1 MENQSLQH
9 HGIRGMK
16 WGVRRYQN
24 EDGTLTNLGSRRLA
38 RERADNNDQNRQANA
53 KKWVRDDISRTRKL
67 TSATSDFTNEVN
79 KVNNKIANSR
89 SKTKKMDLSSMSDK
103 ELRDAINRSMLEK
116 QYNDIYN
123 PQKVSRGHEYL
134 SKTLDIAGSA
144 LAITG
149 SALGIALAV
158 KELRD
163 VAP

>member
-9 HGIRGMK
+9 HGIRGMR
-16 WGVRRYQN
+16 WGIRRYQN
-24 EDGTLTNLGSRRLA
+24 EDGSLTDLGSRRLN
-38 RERADNNDQNRQANA
+38 RERADNNDRNRQANP
-53 KKWVRDDISRTRKL
+53 KKWVRDDISRAKKL
-67 TSATSDFTNEVN
+67 TSATSELTNEVQ
-79 KVNNKIANSR
+79 KVNNKIVSNKP
-89 SKTKKMDLSSMSDK
+89 KTKMDLSSMSDK

-123 PQKVSRGHEYL
+123 PQKVSRGHEYI

-163 VAP
+163 VVD

>member
-9 HGIRGMK
+9 HGIRGMR

-24 EDGTLTNLGSRRLA
+24 EDGSLTDLGSRRLN
-38 RERADNNDQNRQANA
+38 RERADNNDRNRQANP
-53 KKWVRDDISRTRKL
+53 KKWVRDDISRTKKL
-67 TSATSDFTNEVN
+67 TSATSALTNEVQ
-79 KVNNKIANSR
+79 KVNNKIVANKP
-89 SKTKKMDLSSMSDK
+89 KTKMDLSSMSDK

-123 PQKVSRGHEYL
+123 PQKVSRGHEYI

-163 VAP
+163 VVD

>member
-9 HGIRGMK
+9 HGIRGMR

-24 EDGTLTNLGSRRLA
+24 EDGSLTDLGSRRLN
-38 RERADNNDQNRQANA
+38 RERADNNDRNRQANP
-53 KKWVRDDISRTRKL
+53 KKWVRDDISRTKKL
-67 TSATSDFTNEVN
+67 TSATSELTNEVQ
-79 KVNNKIANSR
+79 KVNNKIVSNKP
-89 SKTKKMDLSSMSDK
+89 KTKMDLSSMSDK

-134 SKTLDIAGSA
+134 NKTLDIAGSV
-144 LAITG
+144 LTITG

-163 VAP
+163 VVE

>member
-9 HGIRGMK
+9 HGIRGMR

-24 EDGTLTNLGSRRLA
+24 EDGSLTDLGSRRLN
-38 RERADNNDQNRQANA
+38 RERADNNDRNRQANP
-53 KKWVRDDISRTRKL
+53 KKWVRDDISRTKKL
-67 TSATSDFTNEVN
+67 TSATSELTNEVQ
-79 KVNNKIANSR
+79 KVNNKIVANKP
-89 SKTKKMDLSSMSDK
+89 KTKMDLSSMSDK

-123 PQKVSRGHEYL
+123 PQKVSRGHEYI

-149 SALGIALAV
+149 SALGIALTV

-163 VAP
+163 VVD